1 MATFC
6 SVESLSLLNYR
17 QTHTHTHTRIYTHK
31 CISEKSTGKKKRI
44 PKMICHIC
52 FLIDKIDL
60 TGPELLQLYLL
71 ITVPILR
78 VREKLA
84 RDKRI
89 SVCERKCPL

>member
-1 MATFC
+1 
-6 SVESLSLLNYR
+6 
-17 QTHTHTHTRIYTHK
+17 
-31 CISEKSTGKKKRI
+31 
-44 PKMICHIC
+44 MICHIC

-60 TGPELLQLYLL
+60 TGPELLQLYLV

-89 SVCERKCPL
+89 LVLRKKMPAAKH